1 MGDQG
6 RLVIQHGKCVALQN
20 EHGTKGEIAM
30 DEKERGQVANLM
42 WNLKA
47 LCNSDMRSIWF
58 LNFSWKFFDN
68 QTGYIL

>member
-30 DEKERGQVANLM
+30 EEKERGQVANLM

-47 LCNSDMRSIWF
+47 LCNSDMGSI
-58 LNFSWKFFDN
+58 
-68 QTGYIL
+68 